1 MIQNLNELSDKF
13 GYTIK
18 TFNLLGVAL
27 MIQGEYD
34 KAQKIF
40 ENAVNESSVFELIE
54 SDPSNSLF
62 AASNFDLQCLI
73 MNYVKCNLTLNGYG
87 GMVQDSY
94 KEGGLQ
100 VFLK

>member
-54 SDPSNSLF
+54 SDTSTSLF
-62 AASNFDLQCLI
+62 AASKMF
-73 MNYVKCNLTLNGYG
+73 KG
-87 GMVQDSY
+87 
-94 KEGGLQ
+94 KR
-100 VFLK
+100 